1 MASEQVLSAG
11 DVTFTL
17 IGREEAMARAPNIYG
32 AMKER
37 VRGALE
43 GEMRRVAEYVRL
55 NKLQGQVLNHRTG
68 ALSRAVT
75 GQIVSETD
83 EQIVGQVGV
92 KGIPYA
98 GVHEFGG
105 TFDIPG
111 HFRTQTQAFG
121 RPMIP
126 TLVAVRPHQAVF
138 PMRSFLRTSADENK
152 GAVEAKLRAA
162 TQAVIN
168 AS

>member
-1 MASEQVLSAG
+1 VASEQIITAG

-17 IGREEAMARAPNIYG
+17 IGREEALARGPNIYG
-32 AMKER
+32 AMKEH
-37 VRGALE
+37 VRAALE
-43 GEMRRVAEYVRL
+43 GEMRRVSEYVRL

-105 TFDIPG
+105 VFNIPG
-111 HFRTQTQAFG
+111 HFRTQTMAFG

-126 TLVAVRPHQAVF
+126 TLVAVRPHQATF
-138 PMRSFLRTSADENK
+138 PQRSFLRTSADENK
-152 GAVEAKLRAA
+152 AAVESKLRAA
-162 TQAVIN
+162 TREVIG